1 MEQLAQA
8 IATIAGVFAFAALLA
23 LIVERLVEKFVKPP
37 LQKYEWDAATAYV
50 ALALG
55 VAFSWSFG
63 IDLLTPLAAAV
74 ELSPFVPWAGYLLT
88 GLVVGG
94 GSNLLHDLWPGS
106 SGTLIAANTLVVSDS
121 PTASAAPVQEAS
133 A

>member
-8 IATIAGVFAFAALLA
+8 AATIAGVFAFAALLA
-23 LIVERLVEKFVKPP
+23 FILERLVEKFVKPP
-37 LQKYEWDAATAYV
+37 LEKYGWDEATPYT
-50 ALALG
+50 ALGLG

-74 ELSPFVPWAGYLLT
+74 GISPFVPWIGYLLT

-94 GSNLLHDLWPGS
+94 GSNLLHDLWPG
-106 SGTLIAANTLVVSDS
+106 GGQLIANTLVISDSLETPLPPVRKVSD
-121 PTASAAPVQEAS
+121 
-133 A
+133 